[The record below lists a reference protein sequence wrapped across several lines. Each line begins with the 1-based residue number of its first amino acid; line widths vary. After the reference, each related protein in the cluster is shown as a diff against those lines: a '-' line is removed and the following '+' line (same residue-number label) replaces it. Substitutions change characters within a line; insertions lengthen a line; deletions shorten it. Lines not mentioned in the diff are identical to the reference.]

1 MCVCVCVCV
10 WERERER
17 EMGGE
22 EKREEEEE
30 ERKSQ
35 REQTIKMVITRVGE
49 KEHVQMLFLV
59 CLPYTS
65 SLRAR

>member
-1 MCVCVCVCV
+1 
-10 WERERER
+10 
-17 EMGGE
+17 MGGE